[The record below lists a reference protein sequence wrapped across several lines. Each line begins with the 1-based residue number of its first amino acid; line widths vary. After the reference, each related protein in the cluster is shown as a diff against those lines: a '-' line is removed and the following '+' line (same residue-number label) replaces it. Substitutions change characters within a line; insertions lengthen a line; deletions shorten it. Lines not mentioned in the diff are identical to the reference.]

1 MATGG
6 GNMQALDKDVED
18 TTAQT
23 DVDSG
28 LHMAASPCSASSAL
42 SATSVLSRA
51 AQHSEVVAVAGTGM
65 CGHSGMQHYHCSRA
79 YA

>member
-18 TTAQT
+18 TTART

-28 LHMAASPCSASSAL
+28 LHMVASPCSALSAL

-51 AQHSEVVAVAGTGM
+51 AQHSDVAVAGTGM
-65 CGHSGMQHYHCSRA
+65 CGHSGMQHYHC
-79 YA
+79 